1 MNSPDN
7 FALLRLQLSQ
17 NLYYKLLSAVG
28 NDEDRK
34 MSFSNVPTRSAS
46 LQVRAGVHVH
56 VHMLAMVPYSLMLNS
71 PLS

>member
-34 MSFSNVPTRSAS
+34 MSFGNVPTRSAS
-46 LQVRAGVHVH
+46 LQVRDLFRCTCTCAYEHIHVH
-56 VHMLAMVPYSLMLNS
+56 V
-71 PLS
+71 